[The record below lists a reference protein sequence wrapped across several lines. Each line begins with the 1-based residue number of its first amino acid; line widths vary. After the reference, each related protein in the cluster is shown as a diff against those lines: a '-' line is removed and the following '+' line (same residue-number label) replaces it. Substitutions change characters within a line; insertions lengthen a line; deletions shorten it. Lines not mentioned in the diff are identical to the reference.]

1 MMDGFIFKEE
11 KIGVP
16 IYSFEGRGQEACAKS
31 YRLYNVDKLI
41 DQISQK
47 RIHSGLVDF
56 KIIA

>member
-1 MMDGFIFKEE
+1 MDGFIFKEE

-16 IYSFEGRGQEACAKS
+16 IYSFEGRGEEACAKS

-56 KIIA
+56 